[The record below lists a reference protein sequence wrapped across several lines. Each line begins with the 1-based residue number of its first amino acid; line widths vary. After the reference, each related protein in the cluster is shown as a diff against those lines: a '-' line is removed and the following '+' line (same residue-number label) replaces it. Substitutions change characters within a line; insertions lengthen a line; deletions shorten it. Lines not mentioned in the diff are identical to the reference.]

1 LTHARDYNKIDG
13 VNTADNSFDSRKRRM
28 VIALL
33 VIAMLAAVASS
44 FPAVQLRVK
53 ETFFKADRVVL
64 AKINT
69 FYGIEQKEYLI
80 LKLKDEAGLQIEIYE
95 MDSEGGQTF
104 KQKFE
109 LTQDAD
115 AYITLD
121 KNTTNLALSDV
132 DKDGVLDI
140 LAPSVDR
147 NGNLR
152 LNAFRFN
159 IEFNSFEPLEQ
170 K

>member
-1 LTHARDYNKIDG
+1 MT
-13 VNTADNSFDSRKRRM
+13 TEDSPISGKKRNLSIVLIAVA
-28 VIALL
+28 VIT
-33 VIAMLAAVASS
+33 AVASS
-44 FPAVQLRVK
+44 IPSVQNYVK
-53 ETFFKADRVVL
+53 SLLSKPERHIL
-64 AKINT
+64 AKVT
-69 FYGIEQKEYLI
+69 GYYGTNQNEFLI
-80 LKLKDEAGLQIEIYE
+80 LKLKDEFGIQIEIYE
-95 MDSEGGQTF
+95 TNKETSQQVF

-109 LTQDAD
+109 LTQDTD

-132 DKDGVLDI
+132 DKDGQLDV

-159 IEFNSFEPLEQ
+159 AGLNSFEPLQENQ
-170 K
+170 PTF